1 MASLYGI
8 ALDEFISF
16 DAAVSGL
23 RQAIEKTNGQ
33 AEGAVDWT
41 ANGERDISFSFA
53 AQTRGK
59 CTKLYP
65 QLRRHAE

>member
-1 MASLYGI
+1 MTSLYGI

-16 DAAVSGL
+16 DAAVSEL

-53 AQTRGK
+53 ARQGQMYK
-59 CTKLYP
+59 IIS
-65 QLRRHAE
+65 AA